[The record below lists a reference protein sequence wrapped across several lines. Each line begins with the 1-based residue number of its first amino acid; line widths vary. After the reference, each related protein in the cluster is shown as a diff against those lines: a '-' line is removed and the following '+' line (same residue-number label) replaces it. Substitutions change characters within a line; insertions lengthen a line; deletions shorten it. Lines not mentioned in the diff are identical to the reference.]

1 MKKILKI
8 FLISVAVSLVTFNIF
23 NSSVSKNR
31 KNTGLNNLSN
41 ENVSIK
47 ATSSDVAVEDI
58 LVEEIESYVFEVGE
72 EYQIKAEVS
81 PQNATNK
88 TLYFESSDP
97 FKATISQTGLVKF
110 ISPRQDDGK
119 VTIKIYADNYKVL
132 KEIIFQII
140 IPVESVSITAPASNV
155 LPIGEEL
162 KLDVRL
168 TPYNASD
175 KTLIYEASN
184 DSVTI
189 EDGVIKGVK
198 EGSVRI
204 TVKSFD
210 GLKEDYID
218 LIVGPHVESVEIT
231 NEDEVLCVG
240 KTLELNIVFTPL
252 TAALKTYTITSSN
265 TTIATV
271 SEEGLLTAL
280 KVGRVTIT
288 VITTDQKKSA
298 QYSLMVKEAQDKPK
312 EIKDSDII
320 VTDSRIVIENAGL
333 NVEYMLSDAKG
344 VTIYDWT
351 LRDSNNRISFENLSS
366 GKTYVLSYR
375 MKDLDTKAASEIV
388 VLNVKVKN
396 KDYKKLPVWLIIIII
411 VGSLG
416 LVFVVLF
423 LLLKKKNKND

>member
-8 FLISVAVSLVTFNIF
+8 FLISVAVSLFAFNIF

-31 KNTGLNNLSN
+31 KNTGLNNLLN

-58 LVEEIESYVFEVGE
+58 IVEEIESYVFEVGE

-97 FKATISQTGLVKF
+97 FKATVSQTGLVKF

-119 VTIKIYADNYKVL
+119 VTIRIYADNYKVL
-132 KEIIFQII
+132 KEIIFQIV

-155 LPIGEEL
+155 LPVGEEL

-168 TPYNASD
+168 TPYNASN
-175 KTLIYEASN
+175 KNLIYEASN

-189 EDGVIKGVK
+189 ENGVIKGVK
-198 EGSVRI
+198 EGIVRI

-218 LIVGPHVESVEIT
+218 LIVGPHVEAVEIT
-231 NEDEVLCVG
+231 NEEEVLCVG

-265 TTIATV
+265 TTIATI
-271 SEEGLLTAL
+271 EDGLLKAL

-320 VTDSRIVIENAGL
+320 VTDSKIVIENAGL

-344 VTIYDWT
+344 VTVYDFT

-375 MKDLDTKAASEIV
+375 MKDSDTKAASEIV

-411 VGSLG
+411 SGSLG
-416 LVFVVLF
+416 LVSVVLF

>member
-8 FLISVAVSLVTFNIF
+8 FLISVAVSLVAFNIF
-23 NSSVSKNR
+23 NSSVSKDR
-31 KNTGLNNLSN
+31 KNTVLNNLST
-41 ENVSIK
+41 ENASIK

-58 LVEEIESYVFEVGE
+58 IVEEIESYVFEVGE

-97 FKATISQTGLVKF
+97 FKATVSQTGLVKF

-119 VTIKIYADNYKVL
+119 VTIKIYADNYKIL
-132 KEIIFQII
+132 KEIIFQIV
-140 IPVESVSITAPASNV
+140 IPVESVSITEPTSNV
-155 LPIGEEL
+155 LPVGEEL
-162 KLDVRL
+162 KLNVRL
-168 TPYNASD
+168 TPYNASN

-218 LIVGPHVESVEIT
+218 LIVGPHVEGVEIT
-231 NEDEVLCVG
+231 NEEEVLCVG

-265 TTIATV
+265 TTIATI
-271 SEEGLLTAL
+271 EDGLLKAL

-288 VITTDQKKSA
+288 VITTDQKISA

-320 VTDSRIVIENAGL
+320 VTDSRIVIENAVL
-333 NVEYMLSDAKG
+333 NVEYMLSDTKG
-344 VTIYDWT
+344 VTIYDFT
-351 LRDSNNRISFENLSS
+351 LRDSNNRISFENLTS

-375 MKDLDTKAASEIV
+375 MKDSDTKAASEIV
-388 VLNVKVKN
+388 TLNVKVKN